1 MTCTIETAPHL
12 RLMAADAAALRR
24 DLAAYHA
31 LYAPLFQ
38 RRELQAQALWYLAGL
53 LSAERR
59 KSVERMVLHQ
69 RGADSN
75 AVRTAQLFVGQR
87 RWPDGPLLPRHW
99 EEVAQSLGHAAGVL
113 IVDGRDFRQQGRESV
128 GVARQYCGELGK
140 KANCQAGVFVAY
152 ASAAGATLVHRQL
165 YLPRHWVE
173 DVAWGPRRQR
183 CGVPAQIPFQ
193 TKPQIAAALVSEV
206 IEAGSLPVRWVTCDE
221 GYGSDTVF
229 LDRLTAL
236 GLGYCAEVPHTTR
249 VWPTRPQLCV
259 PPAPVTGRPPTRLQ
273 LAPGAPR
280 SQAVKDVAA
289 QLPAGAWQHMQLKE
303 GSQGPLCADFAALRV
318 VASRR
323 AQAGPAVWL
332 LLRRPARTA
341 QLKTYLIQ
349 GAADMTMAQLVWL
362 AALRWPIETC
372 FQEGK
377 QLLGLGDY
385 EGRSWI
391 GWHHHMTLCLL
402 AHFFLVRQKL
412 RLKQKPQP

>member
-1 MTCTIETAPHL
+1 MNCTIETAPHL
-12 RLMAADAAALRR
+12 VLTAADMADLRQ
-24 DLAAYHA
+24 DLAAYHV

-38 RRELQAQALWYLAGL
+38 RREQREQSRFYLAGL
-53 LSAERR
+53 LSDERR

-69 RGADSN
+69 RGADRN
-75 AVRTAQLFVGQR
+75 AVRTAQMFVGQG
-87 RWPDGPLLPRHW
+87 RWADAPLLQRHW
-99 EEVAQSLGHAAGVL
+99 SEVAQSLGDAEGVL
-113 IVDGRDFRQQGRESV
+113 IVDGSDFRKQGRESV

-140 KANCQAGVFVAY
+140 KANCQAGVFLAY
-152 ASAAGATLVHRQL
+152 ASAAGATLVHREL
-165 YLPRHWVE
+165 YLPRPWVE
-173 DVAWGPRRQR
+173 AAAWAPRRQR
-183 CGVPAQIPFQ
+183 CGVPETISFQ

-221 GYGSDTVF
+221 GYGCDTHF
-229 LDRLTAL
+229 LDRLAAL
-236 GLGYCAEVPHTTR
+236 GLGYCAEVPHSTR
-249 VWPTRPQLCV
+249 VWPTRPQMCV
-259 PPAPVTGRPPTRLQ
+259 PPAPVTGRPPTRLR

-323 AQAGPAVWL
+323 AQPGPDVWL
-332 LLRRPARTA
+332 LLRRQARTA

-349 GAADMTMAQLVWL
+349 GPADMTLAQLVWL
-362 AALRWPIETC
+362 AAMRWPIETC

-385 EGRSWI
+385 EGRSWT

-412 RLKQKPQP
+412 RLKKKPLL